1 MAKAK
6 KTSGRPRSEAQKAT
20 EKNLIPNNERSPA
33 EVRENGRKG
42 GIASGKARRRKKTV
56 KQEID
61 VLLSLPVKSDKNREA
76 LEALGINP
84 DDANNQTMI
93 VVSAYRNALKGDM
106 RAAQLVMNRFGMS
119 EAEKQQIKLKKEEL
133 KLAREKAKR
142 EADAE
147 KNMQAYE
154 AEYRGIPSMSI
165 IPKYASVLRD
175 IKGHEHSEYVL
186 DGGRGS
192 TKSSFVSL
200 AVVDLIETNP
210 NFNAVALRKVG
221 NTIRDS
227 VYNQIVW
234 AINDLGLSDRYK
246 CSKSPADI
254 ERIGTGQHI
263 FFRGTDDPLKVKS
276 IKPVHGYIAVVWFEE
291 LDQFAGDAEIRS
303 VEQSTLRGGDISYV
317 FKTFNPP
324 KSRSN
329 WANKYILMQK
339 PGMVVVH
346 NTYKDV
352 PSEWL
357 GKKFIDDADF
367 LKEVN
372 PDAYKHEYLGVANGD
387 GGNVFENVEVREITD
402 DEIKQFDRIY
412 HGVDWGWYPDPF
424 DYVRCYYDAA
434 RLTLYVFMEYRC
446 NKRSNR
452 ETADKLIEMGVGS
465 DIVTCDSAEEKSV
478 QDYRAYG
485 IAARGAEKGPGSVD
499 YSMKWL
505 ASLKKIVIDPVRCP
519 DAAKEFTDYEYE
531 RDKDGNVMTGYPD
544 KDNHSIDAVRY
555 AMNSV
560 WKHRGK

>member
-1 MAKAK
+1 MAHK
-6 KTSGRPRSEAQKAT
+6 GDE
-20 EKNLIPNNERSPA
+20 NLIPNNKRSPS
-33 EVRENGRKG
+33 EVRENGKKG
-42 GIASGKARRRKKTV
+42 GIESGKTRRRKKTI
-56 KQEID
+56 KQD
-61 VLLSLPVKSDKNREA
+61 LDLLLSLPVAGEKNREA
-76 LEALGINP
+76 LAALGIDP
-84 DDANNQTMI
+84 DDANNQTM
-93 VVSAYRNALKGDM
+93 VAVSAYRNALKGDM
-106 RAAQLVMNRFGMS
+106 KAAQLVMNRFGMS
-119 EAEKQQIKLKKEEL
+119 DAEKQQIKLKKEEL

-210 NFNAVALRKVG
+210 NFNAVVLRKVG

-234 AINDLGLSDRYK
+234 AINELGLGDRYK

-303 VEQSTLRGGDISYV
+303 VEQSTLRGGDVSYV

-329 WANKYILMQK
+329 WANEYILTQK
-339 PGMVVVH
+339 PGMLVVH
-346 NTYKDV
+346 NTYQDV
-352 PSEWL
+352 PVEWL
-357 GKKFIDDADF
+357 GKKFLDDAGF
-367 LKEVN
+367 LKEIN
-372 PDAYKHEYLGVANGD
+372 PDAYEHEYLGVANGN
-387 GGNVFENVEVREITD
+387 GGNVFENLELRAITD
-402 DEIKQFDRIY
+402 DEISQFDRIY

-424 DYVRCYYDAA
+424 AYAKCYYDPA
-434 RLTLYVFMEYRC
+434 RLTLYVFGEYRC
-446 NKRSNR
+446 NKKSNR
-452 ETADKLIEMGVGS
+452 ETADVLIQKKKVGS
-465 DIVTCDSAEEKSV
+465 DIVMCDSAEPKSV

-485 IAARGAEKGPGSVD
+485 IAARGVEKGPGSVD

-505 ASLKKIVIDPVRCP
+505 AGLKKIVIDPGRCP
-519 DAAKEFTDYEYE
+519 GAAKEFTEYEYD
-531 RDKDGNVMTGYPD
+531 RDKDGNVITGYPD
-544 KDNHSIDAVRY
+544 MNNHSIDAIRY
-555 AMNSV
+555 AMNTV